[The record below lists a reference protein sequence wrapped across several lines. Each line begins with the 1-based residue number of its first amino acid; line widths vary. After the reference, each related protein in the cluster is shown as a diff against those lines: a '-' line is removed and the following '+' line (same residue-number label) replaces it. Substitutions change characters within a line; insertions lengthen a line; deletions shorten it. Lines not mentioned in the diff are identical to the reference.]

1 MFEGTWGVCLSRK
14 KILLIFSALILLIP
28 FFQVSG
34 TLAGDDIPITLE
46 AIGTASVAGPNIPA
60 ARDGAIADALRKAVE
75 QAVGM
80 VVSSETVV
88 ESFEVL
94 RDTVYT
100 NAAGYVKSY
109 DVLDESRSGSVY
121 QVRVRAVVSTAGLEG
136 DLDAMGLLQ
145 RKAERPRVLFMIS
158 EKMPGDRGF
167 TSWWRPEAY
176 MGRDAGERT
185 VGAATA
191 ALMEL
196 FLRKGFNVVDM
207 AGSPGAIT
215 PVDPYWPSDIS
226 GESAREAAGK
236 VNAEIVVFGKAVAT
250 EGPRTG
256 GTAMVTWLADVTAQA
271 VRVDDGSLLA
281 SGKGHATSRHISADK
296 GPMDALSRASEEL
309 AEGLAKDISSKWAGP
324 VSFTITLKG
333 ADYARAIEF
342 KRLLRTGARGVLA
355 IYQRRFDGNEAF
367 FEVESKVPA
376 QAIADDISRLR
387 GFRVTGA
394 AQNAIEVEAYD

>member
-1 MFEGTWGVCLSRK
+1 M
-14 KILLIFSALILLIP
+14 LLVSVSLASFSDAE
-28 FFQVSG
+28 
-34 TLAGDDIPITLE
+34 DDIPITIE
-46 AIGTASVAGPNIPA
+46 AIGTASVADSDISS

-94 RDTVYT
+94 RDSVYT
-100 NAAGYVKSY
+100 NATGYVKSY
-109 DVLDESRSGSVY
+109 DVLEESRSGGTY
-121 QVRVRAVVSTAGLEG
+121 QVRIRAVVSAAGLEG

-145 RKAERPRVLFMIS
+145 RKVERPRVLFMIS
-158 EKMPGDRGF
+158 EQMPGDSGF

-176 MGRDAGERT
+176 LGRDSGERR

-196 FLRKGFNVVDM
+196 FLRKGFNVVDI
-207 AGSPGAIT
+207 AGSPEAVT
-215 PVDPYWPSDIS
+215 PTDPYWPSDIS

-236 VNAEIVVFGKAVAT
+236 VNAEIVVFGKAVAS

-256 GTAMVTWLADVTAQA
+256 GTAMVTWLADITAQA

-281 SGKGHATSRHISADK
+281 SGRGHATSRHISAEK
-296 GPMDALSRASEEL
+296 GPLDAFYGASEEL
-309 AEGLAKDISSKWAGP
+309 AEGLVRDISSKWAGP
-324 VSFTITLKG
+324 VSFTIKLKV
-333 ADYARAIEF
+333 ADYAGAVEF
-342 KRLLRTGARGVLA
+342 KRLLRTAARGVLS
-355 IYQRRFDGNEAF
+355 IYQRRFEGNEAF

-376 QAIADDISRLR
+376 QAIADEISRLR